1 MSKLNDF
8 LGFANLTMN
17 AIQLN
22 ELSKLQASV
31 VEYERKFETEERKRE
46 FERKLREYIFQ
57 LENRI
62 QVIEK
67 YIDIAPKGVLF
78 ALETLK
84 WILQMLNI
92 NTESFSSFEDK
103 DRLKK
108 FYEKIEENL
117 VRSRRKLS
125 LEETDE
131 FYKNLLISKQ
141 HNFMKKIIA
150 HKKAID
156 QKKIVKPQY
165 DIIANSKEELNSL
178 KFGIGAMIILL
189 IVILENK
196 DQINSELLFVLSIGF
211 FLTLLIFFIFSFL
224 TKNTKSKS
232 NNSDWNRIKKEY
244 EEIEHDKILSD
255 KDYAEFVKFAGGE
268 KKVSEYQKIMREHT
282 AYMNYILGR
291 DINGSPLDIDLLKL
305 VLEI

>member
-196 DQINSELLFVLSIGF
+196 DQIN
-211 FLTLLIFFIFSFL
+211 
-224 TKNTKSKS
+224 
-232 NNSDWNRIKKEY
+232 
-244 EEIEHDKILSD
+244 
-255 KDYAEFVKFAGGE
+255 
-268 KKVSEYQKIMREHT
+268 
-282 AYMNYILGR
+282 
-291 DINGSPLDIDLLKL
+291 
-305 VLEI
+305 